1 MSLPTGLSMIIAAL
15 SGFGAALAAP
25 LLHRWLPRWAGW
37 LCALVPLSLFSFFG
51 AQVGAVA
58 SGRTIRAAY
67 EWIPSL
73 GVDLSFSLDG
83 LSLLFV
89 LIISGIG
96 VLVVVYASSYLR
108 GHHHLGRFYGLIL
121 AFMAAMIS
129 TVLAGD
135 LITLFVFWELTG
147 LCSYLLIGFDHGRM
161 AARKAALQALL
172 VTGAGGLA
180 LLAGFIL
187 LGQAAGSTD
196 LAEIFQ
202 RGELVRGHALY
213 LPILFL
219 VLAGAFTKSAQFPFH
234 FWLPG
239 AMEAPTP
246 VSAYLHSATMV
257 KLGIYLLAR
266 LSPVLGGTDA
276 WFWSVTLA
284 GGVTMVAGGA
294 LALLRSDLKQ
304 ILAYSTVS
312 ALGILTLLLGLHT
325 PAAAT
330 AAMVFLL
337 VHALYKS
344 ALFLAAGAVDHGAGT
359 RDLGRLGGLA
369 RVMPWVAAGSGL
381 AALSMAGVPPLV
393 GFIAKE
399 LLYEAKLQAPLA
411 AGFVT
416 VAGFIGN
423 ALTVAVAVLVGYLPF
438 FGRGTDPDL
447 HHHRVEPL
455 LWFPPLVP
463 ALLGFVIGIFPG
475 LAGRWLLEPAVAMVR
490 GASVPVELALWH
502 GVTPVLLLGAATVA
516 TGVGIALV
524 RETVLRRLPLGDG
537 AGWGPE
543 RGYGLLLKGMLALA
557 ERQTRMLQNG
567 RLRYYLMTVV
577 GTAAFLMAVAI
588 FRSGEFPRQLPRPD
602 GGLHEWFAAGVIMAG
617 ALTAATTTS
626 RLAAVAGL
634 GAVGYGV
641 ALVYILFGAPD
652 LAMTQ
657 FCIET
662 LSIVLFVLVLYRLPR
677 FSLLS
682 RPAGRVRDILVAC
695 SIGGF
700 MTVLVLLAVSQTLVP
715 HISSYFLAHSLP
727 AGHGRN
733 VVNVILVD
741 FRALDTLGE
750 ITVLAVAALGV
761 YGLMKARNREE
772 G

>member
-1 MSLPTGLSMIIAAL
+1 MLAAVL
-15 SGFGAALAAP
+15 SGFVSALLAP
-25 LLHRWLPRWAGW
+25 VLHRRFPRWSGW
-37 LCALVPLSLFSFFG
+37 GCAVVPLALFGFFG
-51 AQVGAVA
+51 AQAGVVA
-58 SGRTIRAAY
+58 TGRQVRIAY
-67 EWIPSL
+67 DWIPSL
-73 GVDLSFSLDG
+73 GVDLSFTLDG

-89 LIISGIG
+89 LLITGIG
-96 VLVVVYASSYLR
+96 VLVVVYASSYLH
-108 GHHHLGRFYGLIL
+108 GHRHQGRFYGLIL
-121 AFMAAMIS
+121 AFMAAMLG

-135 LITLFVFWELTG
+135 LITLFIFWELTG
-147 LCSYLLIGFDHGRM
+147 LCSYLLIGFDHGRE

-180 LLAGFIL
+180 LLAGFLL
-187 LGQAAGSTD
+187 LGGTVGSMELATILAAGD
-196 LAEIFQ
+196 A
-202 RGELVRGHALY
+202 VRGHPLY
-213 LPILFL
+213 LPILLL

-257 KLGIYLLAR
+257 KLGVYLLAR

-276 WFWSVTLA
+276 WFWWLTVA
-284 GGVTMVAGGA
+284 GGVTMVAGGF
-294 LALLRSDLKQ
+294 LALVRSDLKQ
-304 ILAYSTVS
+304 ILAYSTVA
-312 ALGILTLLLGLHT
+312 ALGTLTLLLGLHT
-325 PAAAT
+325 SAAAT

-344 ALFLAAGAVDHGAGT
+344 ALFLAAGAVDHGAGI
-359 RDLGRLGGLA
+359 RDLGRLGGLS
-369 RVMPWVAAGSGL
+369 RTMPWVALGAGL
-381 AALSMAGVPPLV
+381 AALSMAGVAPLA
-393 GFIAKE
+393 GFVAKE

-411 AGFVT
+411 AKWVT
-416 VAGFIGN
+416 AAGFMGN
-423 ALTVAVAVLVGYLPF
+423 ALTVAVAVMLGYLPF
-438 FGRGTDPDL
+438 YGRKPDPPP

-455 LWFPPLVP
+455 LWLPPLFP
-463 ALLGFVIGIFPG
+463 ALMGLLIGIVPG
-475 LAGRWLLEPAVAMVR
+475 LAGQWLVAPAVAAVR
-490 GASVPVELALWH
+490 GAPVPVDLALWH
-502 GVTPVLLLGAATVA
+502 GVNPVFLLGVATVA
-516 TGVGIALV
+516 TGVGIASV
-524 RETVLRRLPLGDG
+524 RGALLRRLPAGSG
-537 AGWGPE
+537 PGWGTE
-543 RGYGLLLKGMLALA
+543 RGYGLLLDGMLGLA
-557 ERQTRMLQNG
+557 RWQTRFLQNG
-567 RLRYYLMTVV
+567 RLRYYIMTVV
-577 GTAAFLMAVAI
+577 GGAVFLMGVAI
-588 FRSGEFPRQLPRPD
+588 LRSGEIPRQLPRPD
-602 GGLHEWFAAGVIMAG
+602 GGLHEWLAAGVILAG

-634 GAVGYGV
+634 GTVGYGV
-641 ALVYILFGAPD
+641 ALVYILYGAPD

-682 RPAGRVRDILVAC
+682 RPGGRVRDILVAC

-700 MTVLVLLAVSQTLVP
+700 MTVLVWLAVSQTLVP
-715 HISSYFLAHSLP
+715 HISSYFLEQSLP

-761 YGLMKARNREE
+761 YGLMKAR
-772 G
+772 GGGGGGG

>member
-1 MSLPTGLSMIIAAL
+1 MLAAVL
-15 SGFGAALAAP
+15 SGFGAALLAT
-25 LLHRWLPRWAGW
+25 LLHRRLPRWSGW
-37 LCALVPLSLFSFFG
+37 FCALVPLALFGFFAVRTG
-51 AQVGAVA
+51 EVA
-58 SGRTIRAAY
+58 SGGTVRAAY

-73 GVDLSFSLDG
+73 GVDLSFRLDG

-89 LIISGIG
+89 LLITGIG
-96 VLVVVYASSYLR
+96 VLVVLYASSYLH
-108 GHHHLGRFYGLIL
+108 GHRHLGRFYGLIL
-121 AFMAAMIS
+121 AFMAAMVG

-147 LCSYLLIGFDHGRM
+147 LCSYLLIGFDHGRE

-187 LGQAAGSTD
+187 LGGVAGSMD
-196 LAEIFQ
+196 LAAIL
-202 RGELVRGHALY
+202 GAGDAVRVHPLY
-213 LPILFL
+213 LPILL
-219 VLAGAFTKSAQFPFH
+219 LILAGAFTKSAQFPFH

-257 KLGIYLLAR
+257 KLGVYLLAR

-276 WFWSVTLA
+276 WFWWLTLA
-284 GGVTMVAGGA
+284 GGVTMVAGGV
-294 LALLRSDLKQ
+294 LALVRGDLKQ

-312 ALGILTLLLGLHT
+312 ALGTLTLLLGLHT
-325 PAAAT
+325 PMAAT

-359 RDLGRLGGLA
+359 RDLARLGGLA
-369 RVMPWVAAGSGL
+369 RAMPWVALGAGLG
-381 AALSMAGVPPLV
+381 ALSMAGVLPLA

-411 AGFVT
+411 AEWVT
-416 VAGFIGN
+416 AAGFMGN
-423 ALTVAVAVLVGYLPF
+423 ALTVAVAVMVGYIPF
-438 FGRGTDPDL
+438 HGRKPEPPP

-455 LWFPPLVP
+455 LWLPPLVP
-463 ALLGFVIGIFPG
+463 ALLGLLIGIVPG
-475 LAGRWLLEPAVAMVR
+475 PAGAWLVAPAVAAVR
-490 GASVPVELALWH
+490 GGAVPVNLSLWH
-502 GVTPVLLLGAATVA
+502 GVNPVFLLGGATVA
-516 TGVGIALV
+516 TGIGLASV
-524 RETVLRRLPLGDG
+524 RGMVLRRLPVGNG
-537 AGWGPE
+537 KGWGPE
-543 RGYGLLLKGMLALA
+543 RGYGLLLEWMLGLA
-557 ERQTRMLQNG
+557 RWQTRVLQSG

-577 GTAAFLMAVAI
+577 GAAVFLMTVAI
-588 FRSGEFPRQLPRPD
+588 LQGGEVPRQLPRPD
-602 GGLHEWFAAGVIMAG
+602 GGLHEWLAAGVILAG
-617 ALTAATTTS
+617 ALTAAVTTS

-634 GAVGYGV
+634 GTVGYGV
-641 ALVYILFGAPD
+641 ALVYILYGAPD

-682 RPAGRVRDILVAC
+682 RPGGRVRDILVAC

-715 HISSYFLAHSLP
+715 HISSYFLEQSLP

-761 YGLMKARNREE
+761 YGLMKARGGE
-772 G
+772 GG

>member
-1 MSLPTGLSMIIAAL
+1 MIYAIL

-25 LLHRWLPRWAGW
+25 LIHRRVPRWGGW
-37 LCALVPLSLFSFFG
+37 LCALVPLSLFCFFG
-51 AQVGAVA
+51 MQTGTVA
-58 SGRTIRAAY
+58 SGRALRTAY

-83 LSLLFV
+83 LSLLFA

-96 VLVVVYASSYLR
+96 VLVVAYASSYLH

-121 AFMAAMIS
+121 AFMAAMLG

-135 LITLFVFWELTG
+135 LITLFVFWDLTG
-147 LCSYLLIGFDHGRM
+147 LCSYLLIGFDHGRA

-196 LAEIFQ
+196 LATIFQ
-202 RGELVRGHALY
+202 RGELVRSHGLY
-213 LPILFL
+213 LPVLLL

-276 WFWSVTLA
+276 WFWWVTVA
-284 GGVTMVAGGA
+284 GGATMVAGGGV
-294 LALLRSDLKQ
+294 ALLRSDLKQ

-312 ALGILTLLLGLHT
+312 ALGTLTLLLGLHT
-325 PAAAT
+325 PAATT
-330 AAMVFLL
+330 AAMVFLM

-359 RDLGRLGGLA
+359 RDLARLGGLA
-369 RVMPWVAAGSGL
+369 RAMPWVAAGAGL

-423 ALTVAVAVLVGYLPF
+423 AFTVAVAVLVGYLPF
-438 FGRGTDPDL
+438 FGRRPDPDL

-463 ALLGFVIGIFPG
+463 ALLGFVIGVFPG
-475 LAGRWLLEPAVAMVR
+475 LVGQWLVEPAVVAVR
-490 GASVPVELALWH
+490 GESVPVDLALWH

-516 TGVGIALV
+516 AGVGIALA
-524 RETVLRRLPLGDG
+524 RERVLRRLPAGDG
-537 AGWGPE
+537 TGWGPE
-543 RGYGLLLKGMLALA
+543 RCYGLLLAGMIALA

-577 GTAAFLMAVAI
+577 GTAVFLMTVAM

-634 GAVGYGV
+634 GAAGYGV

-682 RPAGRVRDILVAC
+682 RPAGRMRDILVAC

-715 HISSYFLAHSLP
+715 HISSYFLEHSMP

-750 ITVLAVAALGV
+750 ITVLAVAGLGV
-761 YGLMKARNREE
+761 YGLMKARDRE
-772 G
+772 GG

>member
-1 MSLPTGLSMIIAAL
+1 MLATVL

-25 LLHRWLPRWAGW
+25 FLHRRFPRWSGW
-37 LCALVPLSLFSFFG
+37 MCALVPLMLFCFFA
-51 AQVGAVA
+51 AQGGEVA
-58 SGRTIRAAY
+58 AGHTVRAAY

-73 GVDLSFSLDG
+73 GVDFSFRLDG

-89 LIISGIG
+89 LLISGIG
-96 VLVVVYASSYLR
+96 VLVVAYASSYLH
-108 GHHHLGRFYGLIL
+108 GHRHLGRFYGMIL
-121 AFMAAMIS
+121 AFMAAMLG

-135 LITLFVFWELTG
+135 LIALFVFWELTG
-147 LCSYLLIGFDHGRM
+147 LCSYLLIGFDHGRE
-161 AARKAALQALL
+161 AARKAALLALL

-187 LGQAAGSTD
+187 LGEGAGSMD
-196 LAEIFQ
+196 LAALLT
-202 RGELVRGHALY
+202 RGDAVRSHPLY
-213 LPILFL
+213 LPILAL
-219 VLAGAFTKSAQFPFH
+219 VLLGAFTKSAQFPFH

-284 GGVTMVAGGA
+284 GGITMVAGGVMA
-294 LALLRSDLKQ
+294 LIRSDLKQ

-312 ALGILTLLLGLHT
+312 ALGTLTLLLGLHT
-325 PAAAT
+325 PLAAT

-359 RDLGRLGGLA
+359 RDLARLGGLA
-369 RVMPWVAAGSGL
+369 RAMPWVALGAGL
-381 AALSMAGVPPLV
+381 AALSMAGVAPLA
-393 GFIAKE
+393 GFVAKE

-411 AGFVT
+411 AEFVTGAGFV
-416 VAGFIGN
+416 AN
-423 ALTVAVAVLVGYLPF
+423 ALTVAVAVMVGYLPF
-438 FGRGTDPDL
+438 HGRERETSL

-455 LWFPPLVP
+455 LWLPPLVP
-463 ALLGFVIGIFPG
+463 ALMGLVIGIVPG
-475 LAGRWLLEPAVAMVR
+475 LAGRWLVAPAVAAVR
-490 GASVPVELALWH
+490 GAPVPVDLALWH
-502 GVTPVLLLGAATVA
+502 GVNPVFLLGVATVA
-516 TGVGIALV
+516 TGIGIASV
-524 RETVLRRLPLGDG
+524 RGALLRRLPASSGS
-537 AGWGPE
+537 GWGPE
-543 RGYGLLLKGMLALA
+543 RGYGLLLGGMIGLA
-557 ERQTRMLQNG
+557 RWQTRLLQNG

-577 GTAAFLMAVAI
+577 GAAVFLMAIAI
-588 FRSGEFPRQLPRPD
+588 LQSGEIPRQLPRPD
-602 GGLHEWFAAGVIMAG
+602 GGIHEWLAAGVILAG
-617 ALTAATTTS
+617 ALVAAVTTS

-634 GAVGYGV
+634 GTVGYGV
-641 ALVYILFGAPD
+641 ALVYILYGAPD

-682 RPAGRVRDILVAC
+682 RPAGRVRDLLVALA
-695 SIGGF
+695 IGGF
-700 MTVLVLLAVSQTLVP
+700 MTVLVWLAVSQTLVP
-715 HISSYFLAHSLP
+715 HISTYFLEQSLP

-761 YGLMKARNREE
+761 YGLMKARGGE
-772 G
+772 GG

>member
-1 MSLPTGLSMIIAAL
+1 MLAAVL

-25 LLHRWLPRWAGW
+25 FLHRRFPRWSGW
-37 LCALVPLSLFSFFG
+37 MCALVPLMLFCFFT
-51 AQVGAVA
+51 AQGGEVA
-58 SGRTIRAAY
+58 AGHTVRAAY

-73 GVDLSFSLDG
+73 GIDVSFHLDG
-83 LSLLFV
+83 LSLLFSL
-89 LIISGIG
+89 LITGIG
-96 VLVVVYASSYLR
+96 VLVVAYASSYLH
-108 GHHHLGRFYGLIL
+108 GHRHLGRFYGLIL
-121 AFMAAMIS
+121 AFMAAMLG

-135 LITLFVFWELTG
+135 LITLFIFWDLTG
-147 LCSYLLIGFDHGRM
+147 LCSYLLIGFDHSRE

-187 LGQAAGSTD
+187 LGEGVGSMD
-196 LAEIFQ
+196 LAALLT
-202 RGELVRGHALY
+202 RGDAVRSHPLY
-213 LPILFL
+213 LPILAL
-219 VLAGAFTKSAQFPFH
+219 VLLGAFTKSAQFPFH

-257 KLGIYLLAR
+257 KLGVYLLAR

-284 GGVTMVAGGA
+284 GGITMVAGGVVA
-294 LALLRSDLKQ
+294 LIRNDLKQ

-312 ALGILTLLLGLHT
+312 ALGTLTLLLGLHT
-325 PAAAT
+325 SFAAT

-359 RDLGRLGGLA
+359 RDLARLGGLA
-369 RVMPWVAAGSGL
+369 RSMPWVALGAGL
-381 AALSMAGVPPLV
+381 AALSMAGVAPLA

-399 LLYEAKLQAPLA
+399 LLYEAKLQAPVA
-411 AGFVT
+411 AEFVTGAGFV
-416 VAGFIGN
+416 AN
-423 ALTVAVAVLVGYLPF
+423 ALTVAVAVMVGYLPF
-438 FGRGTDPDL
+438 HGRERETSL

-455 LWFPPLVP
+455 LWLPPLVP
-463 ALLGFVIGIFPG
+463 ALMGLVIGIVPG
-475 LAGRWLLEPAVAMVR
+475 LAGRWLVAPAVAAVR
-490 GASVPVELALWH
+490 GAPVPVDLALWH
-502 GVTPVLLLGAATVA
+502 GVNPVFLLGVATVA
-516 TGVGIALV
+516 TGIGIASV
-524 RETVLRRLPLGDG
+524 RGALLRRLPASSGS
-537 AGWGPE
+537 GWGPE
-543 RGYGLLLKGMLALA
+543 RGYGLLLGGMIGLA
-557 ERQTRMLQNG
+557 RWQTRLLQNG

-577 GTAAFLMAVAI
+577 GAAVFLMAIAI
-588 FRSGEFPRQLPRPD
+588 LQSGEIPRQLPRPD
-602 GGLHEWFAAGVIMAG
+602 GGIHEWLAAGVILAG
-617 ALTAATTTS
+617 ALVAAVTTS

-634 GAVGYGV
+634 GTVGYGV
-641 ALVYILFGAPD
+641 ALVYILYGAPD

-682 RPAGRVRDILVAC
+682 RPAGRVRDLLVALA
-695 SIGGF
+695 IGGF
-700 MTVLVLLAVSQTLVP
+700 MTVLVWLAVSQTLVP
-715 HISSYFLAHSLP
+715 HISTYFLEQSLP

-761 YGLMKARNREE
+761 YGLMKARGGE
-772 G
+772 GG